1 LFKHRANVGRHEH
14 TFTRE
19 EFIDEPTH
27 HPIRSRDIVVV
38 LGGFS
43 TRGQVNTQEPVPRM
57 PLSHVHVIPL
67 QLIVVLLASDLVL
80 YNDEDAVLSV
90 SQEDIDILV
99 LSSYL
104 DVFEVDGIKLD
115 C

>member
-1 LFKHRANVGRHEH
+1 
-14 TFTRE
+14 
-19 EFIDEPTH
+19 
-27 HPIRSRDIVVV
+27 
-38 LGGFS
+38 
-43 TRGQVNTQEPVPRM
+43 M

-80 YNDEDAVLSV
+80 YDDEDAVLSV

-99 LSSYL
+99 LPSYL

>member
-1 LFKHRANVGRHEH
+1 
-14 TFTRE
+14 
-19 EFIDEPTH
+19 
-27 HPIRSRDIVVV
+27 
-38 LGGFS
+38 
-43 TRGQVNTQEPVPRM
+43 M